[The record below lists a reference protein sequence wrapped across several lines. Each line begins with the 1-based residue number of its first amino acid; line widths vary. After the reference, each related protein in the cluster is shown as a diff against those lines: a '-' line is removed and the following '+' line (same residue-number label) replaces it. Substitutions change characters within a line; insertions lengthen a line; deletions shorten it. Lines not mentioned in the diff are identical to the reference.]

1 MTDLGKPAVTVLG
14 LGAMGTALADA
25 LLVAGHPT
33 TVWNR
38 SPEKAAPLVAHG
50 AVAAPTPAEALA
62 ASRLVVVCLLDHT
75 TVVDV
80 LASASDELAGRVVV
94 NLTSGTP
101 AQARELS
108 ARAAERGVDHLG
120 GGIMAVPP
128 MIGAPPAFV
137 LYSGSRSAFDTY
149 RPVLDAFGTS
159 SYVGADP
166 GMAALQDI
174 ALLSGMYGM
183 IMGVLQAFAL
193 VRTGGVRATDFAPV
207 LGAWTT
213 AMSAQIPD
221 AAARIDTGDHL
232 TGVVSNL
239 AMQTA
244 AYPHLLQ
251 AADEQ
256 GLSADLLA
264 PLLPL
269 LQRRLAGGHGAE
281 DIYGVI
287 DLLTKEN
294 DHA

>member
-14 LGAMGTALADA
+14 LGAMGSALAGA
-25 LLVAGHPT
+25 LLAAGHPT

-38 SPEKAAPLVAHG
+38 TPEKAAPLVAHG
-50 AVAAPTPAEALA
+50 AVAAATPAGALA

-75 TVVDV
+75 TVLDV
-80 LASASDELAGRVVV
+80 LAAAPDELAGRVVV

-101 AQARELS
+101 AQARELAVWA
-108 ARAAERGVDHLG
+108 ARHDVDHLD

-137 LYSGSRSAFDTY
+137 LYSGSRAAFDTH
-149 RPVLDAFGTS
+149 RSTLDAFGTS

-183 IMGVLQAFAL
+183 IMGVLQAYAL
-193 VRTGGVRATDFAPV
+193 VRSAGVRATDFAPV
-207 LGAWTT
+207 LGSWLT
-213 AMSAQIPD
+213 AMSAQIPR
-221 AAARIDTGDHL
+221 AAERIDTGDHT
-232 TGVVSNL
+232 TGVVSDL

-244 AYPHLLQ
+244 AYPHLLR

-256 GLSADLLA
+256 GVSAELLA

-269 LQRRLAGGHGAE
+269 LRRRLADGHGAE
-281 DIYGVI
+281 DVYGVI

-294 DHA
+294 DRA